1 MNYNNH
7 EELHQ
12 LIKQEISDKYVI
24 ASANIIYLEEL
35 QQVNY
40 VVFITQFRD
49 VLTHLANIY
58 LADDILISK
67 DYVLVQLERAKGHL
81 ERLCIDT
88 YLKITE
94 LLLKKLRTKARGKAV
109 ISLETQIALKV
120 KELRMTDKNLTFE
133 QKCSGYRELIKM
145 QEEIIAK
152 KI

>member
-58 LADDILISK
+58 LADDILVSK

>member
-1 MNYNNH
+1 MDYSNH

-49 VLTHLANIY
+49 VLTHLSNIY
-58 LADDILISK
+58 LADDILVSK
-67 DYVLVQLERAKGHL
+67 EYILVQLERAKGHL

-94 LLLKKLRTKARGKAV
+94 LLLKKVRAKARGKAV

-120 KELRMTDKNLTFE
+120 KELRMTDKSLTFE

-145 QEEIIAK
+145 QEEIIAN